1 MIVWRRRFSCGRRG
15 NVALSFALLA
25 PVIVL
30 MAGVGIDV
38 SDVTTRQ
45 AQLQQ
50 AADAAAVGAV
60 SRNSPGYVY
69 AVNKM
74 TSNGPV
80 PDSVTSATTQALF
93 NANWKNPKDTT
104 TPVITGYACSNPP
117 QVSTLVCKQTT
128 PLSAVTVNS
137 ALTVTA
143 TLTPTF
149 LGLVGQKSIQLT
161 ATAHAS
167 DNIPVYMNFYL
178 LLDNTPSMGIAA
190 TTAGIQ
196 TMVNSTTD
204 QCAFACHD
212 LNDSNNYYNLAKRLG
227 VNTRIYN
234 VAQAA
239 SNLLKTA
246 QNTETANG
254 IANEFTVA
262 LYDFG
267 AAATDPTAAGYAGY
281 NQVYPTQFGTV
292 TTNLSAAATAAA
304 GIDLMT
310 VQGQDQFND
319 MDTKLSAPLTFAA
332 QALTSSGN
340 GAAAGSPQQ
349 VLFFVSDGM
358 NDTYNCS
365 YNNGSSCRQITPLDT
380 TPCATLKKNGIKIAV
395 LYTTY
400 LPLTTNSFWTSWVRP
415 YTTPTDQVAANMQSC
430 ASPGLYFEVNSD
442 QDINAAMLAL
452 FEKVVA
458 SVKID
463 S

>member
-1 MIVWRRRFSCGRRG
+1 MFWCKRAFFGRSG

-25 PVIVL
+25 PVLVL
-30 MAGVGIDV
+30 VAGVGIDI
-38 SDVTTRQ
+38 SDVAMRQ
-45 AQLQQ
+45 SQLQQ

-60 SRNSPGYVY
+60 SRGSPGYLY
-69 AVNKM
+69 AVNNM
-74 TSNGPV
+74 TSTGPV
-80 PDSVTSATTQALF
+80 PDSVTSASTQALF
-93 NANWKNPKDTT
+93 NANWNNPKDTT
-104 TPVITGYACSNPP
+104 TPVITGYACSTPP

-128 PLSAVTVNS
+128 PLSALTVNS
-137 ALTVTA
+137 ALTATA
-143 TLTPTF
+143 TLTPSF
-149 LGLVGQKSIQLT
+149 LGLVGQKTIKLT
-161 ATAHAS
+161 ASAHAS

-212 LNDSNNYYNLAKRLG
+212 LSNSNNYYNLAKQLG

-254 IANEFTVA
+254 IANEFSTAV
-262 LYDFG
+262 YDFG
-267 AAATDPTAAGYAGY
+267 ATATDPTASTYVGY
-281 NQVYPTQFGTV
+281 NQVYPTQAGTV
-292 TTNLSAAATAAA
+292 TTNLSGAATAAA

-310 VQGQDQFND
+310 VQGQNQFND
-319 MDTKLSAPLTFAA
+319 IDTNLGDPLNFAA
-332 QALTSSGN
+332 QNLTASGN
-340 GAAAGSPQQ
+340 GTSASAPQQ
-349 VLFFVSDGM
+349 VLFFVSDGV
-358 NDTYNCS
+358 NDAYNCS
-365 YNNGSSCRQITPLDT
+365 YNNGNSCRQITPLDP
-380 TPCATLKKNGIKIAV
+380 TPCTTLKKNGIKIAV

-400 LPLTTNSFWTSWVRP
+400 LPLPTNSFWTSWVQP

-430 ASPGLYFEVNSD
+430 ASPGLYFEVNSS
-442 QDINAAMLAL
+442 QDINAAMHAL

>member
-1 MIVWRRRFSCGRRG
+1 MIFWHRRVFCNRRG

-25 PVIVL
+25 PTIVL
-30 MAGVGIDV
+30 LAGVGIDV
-38 SDVTTRQ
+38 SDITMRQ
-45 AQLQQ
+45 SQLQQ

-60 SRNSPGYVY
+60 SRSSPGYVY
-69 AVNKM
+69 AVSNM
-74 TSNGPV
+74 TSDGPV

-93 NANWKNPKDTT
+93 NANWNSPKDTT
-104 TPVITGYACSNPP
+104 TPVISPASCIGLSKTP
-117 QVSTLVCKQTT
+117 TLVCKQTT

-137 ALTVTA
+137 ALTATA
-143 TLTPTF
+143 TFTPSF
-149 LGLVGQKSIQLT
+149 LGMVGQKSVKLS

-212 LNDSNNYYNLAKRLG
+212 VTDSNNYYNLAKRLG

-246 QNTETANG
+246 QSTETANG

-267 AAATDPTAAGYAGY
+267 AAATDPTVAGYVGY
-281 NQVYPTQFGTV
+281 NQVYPTQFGTT

-310 VQGQDQFND
+310 VQGQGQFND
-319 MDTKLSAPLTFAA
+319 MDTKLGAPLNFAA
-332 QALTSSGN
+332 QALTSTGN
-340 GAAAGSPQQ
+340 GTAATSPQQ

-365 YNNGSSCRQITPLDT
+365 YNNGSSCRQINPLDT
-380 TPCATLKKNGIKIAV
+380 TPCTTLKKNGIKIAV

-400 LPLTTNSFWTSWVRP
+400 LPLPTNSFWSSWVKP
-415 YTTPTDQVAANMQSC
+415 FTQPTDQVAVNMQAC